1 VSLNARHVGDSTPE
15 RIGDWKNNMEMVFE
29 GYEDIAWLIRDAL
42 IQATTFEEAMNIL
55 ITTPIIAQ
63 GYLTVAGVN
72 PYEGAVITRSQFGLA
87 HVEELSSSRWFVA
100 QTNDDHY
107 KGICQPRCQGAN
119 EHLNAIGQANIS
131 ADTLLNQVML
141 ADPNSNEKTI
151 YTNIMIPKLN
161 VFDAYPNDNA
171 NPYQH

>member
-1 VSLNARHVGDSTPE
+1 
-15 RIGDWKNNMEMVFE
+15 MEMVFE

-42 IQATTFEEAMNIL
+42 IQANNFEEAMNIL

-87 HVEELSSSRWFVA
+87 HIEELSSSRWYVA
-100 QTNDDHY
+100 QTNDDHF

-119 EHLNAIGQANIS
+119 EHLTAIGQANIS
-131 ADTLLNQVML
+131 ADTLLN
-141 ADPNSNEKTI
+141 
-151 YTNIMIPKLN
+151 
-161 VFDAYPNDNA
+161 
-171 NPYQH
+171 